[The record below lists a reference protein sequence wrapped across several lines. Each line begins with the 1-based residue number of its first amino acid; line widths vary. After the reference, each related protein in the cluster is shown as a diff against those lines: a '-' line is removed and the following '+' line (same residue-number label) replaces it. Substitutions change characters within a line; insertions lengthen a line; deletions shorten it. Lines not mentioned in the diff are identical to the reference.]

1 MYGWFVWVDV
11 FLTVFGSN
19 HFRLFVGRFLAVFAD
34 RLKFAAVGAPFD
46 PGFLIFSPEPAA
58 ILFLLAWMLWYNPCL
73 DPLCI
78 SFSSQVSF

>member
-19 HFRLFVGRFLAVFAD
+19 HFRLFVGRFLAVLAD
-34 RLKFAAVGAPFD
+34 LAKLAAVGAPLA

-58 ILFLLAWMLWYNPCL
+58 IRFLLA
-73 DPLCI
+73 
-78 SFSSQVSF
+78 